1 MSIRI
6 WLRKCAL
13 PCDDPRAIPFHCPAS
28 ARPLRKPKN
37 MAQTAFPAPTIYT
50 PRPISNGVLLT
61 EDDRIRGV
69 GTRDEIEIPTN
80 ARVVQL
86 EDGFMITPGF
96 IDTHNHGAGG
106 HDVMETSR
114 ESLDAVCRTLAR
126 LGTTSYYPTTLTAP
140 TLDIRRRRNW
150 PPTPSRHFR

>member
-1 MSIRI
+1 
-6 WLRKCAL
+6 
-13 PCDDPRAIPFHCPAS
+13 
-28 ARPLRKPKN
+28 
-37 MAQTAFPAPTIYT
+37 MAQTAFLAPTIYT

-61 EDDRIRGV
+61 EDDRIRAV

-106 HDVMETSR
+106 HDVMET
-114 ESLDAVCRTLAR
+114 
-126 LGTTSYYPTTLTAP
+126 
-140 TLDIRRRRNW
+140 
-150 PPTPSRHFR
+150 